1 MTNEQRNNGDSN
13 SNQDRV
19 WPQAVSWDL
28 GLGSAYRS
36 DVLWRCDA
44 SRAGKLYQ
52 RSLFGS
58 QAEAE
63 EFARKM
69 RDAEPDQMFS
79 VDSIMASTVW
89 N

>member
-1 MTNEQRNNGDSN
+1 MTNEQRNN
-13 SNQDRV
+13 NQDRV
-19 WPQAVSWDL
+19 WPQAVNWDL
-28 GLGSAYRS
+28 GLGSASYS

-44 SRAGKLYQ
+44 LRAGKLYQ

-69 RDAEPDQMFS
+69 RDAEPDQTFS
-79 VDSIMASTVW
+79 VEQIMASTVW